1 MCKTTTHQ
9 ETAPYETQRDRETD
23 VDDTVL
29 LYNDEC
35 ILLEKFYTNTEK
47 SLVSVE
53 QKVVEPTSYHSND
66 CSGHITNL
74 N

>member
-35 ILLEKFYTNTEK
+35 ILLEKFYTNRLFTIA
-47 SLVSVE
+47 VH
-53 QKVVEPTSYHSND
+53 HSQCVINE
-66 CSGHITNL
+66 IVIIYL
-74 N
+74 K